1 MTIINTLKGK
11 LMKKGDIIEIK
22 IKDVLFPNKA
32 IAEYN
37 GNTVIVK
44 NALLGQIVQAKI
56 SKIKK
61 SEIEAKLVEVIKKA
75 DYEQDPACKH
85 FGSCGGC
92 LYQTIPYEKQLELKQ
107 NQVKKII
114 DEICTDY
121 EMLPIVESPK
131 QFEYRNKMEFSF
143 GDAVKGGP
151 LTLGLHQKNR
161 FYEIV
166 TVDDCRII
174 DEDFRVILTKT
185 LEYFIQNNTSFYHKM
200 SKEGFLRYLV
210 VRKCAKTEEILINLV
225 TSSQGTLNEE
235 EFVNMLNSLKLSGTI
250 KCIAHSVTDSIAD
263 VVKAEEMKILYGQ
276 DRIEEELLGLKF
288 NISAFSFFQTNSLG
302 AEKLYSVVKDF
313 IGDTKN
319 KVIYDLYSGTGTI
332 GQIVSENAKTVIG
345 IEIVEEAV
353 KKANENVKLNNIKN
367 CSFIAGDVL
376 EKVDELTKIDG
387 ANTPDIIIL
396 DPPREGIHPKA
407 LKKIINYSPE
417 TFIYISCKP
426 TSLSKD
432 LPEFLNAG
440 YKVEKVRCVDMF
452 PMTGH
457 VETVVLMSRGD
468 K

>member
-1 MTIINTLKGK
+1 
-11 LMKKGDIIEIK
+11 MKKGDIIEIK

-61 SEIEAKLVEVIKKA
+61 SEIEAKLVEVTKKA

-166 TVDDCRII
+166 TVDDCRIV
-174 DEDFRVILTKT
+174 DEDFRVILKKT

-313 IGDTKN
+313 TGDTKN

-407 LKKIINYSPE
+407 LKKIIDYNPE

-432 LPEFLNAG
+432 LPEFLSAG
-440 YKVEKVRCVDMF
+440 YKVEKIRCVDMF

-457 VETVVLMSRGD
+457 VESIILMTYCGSEG
-468 K
+468 KK